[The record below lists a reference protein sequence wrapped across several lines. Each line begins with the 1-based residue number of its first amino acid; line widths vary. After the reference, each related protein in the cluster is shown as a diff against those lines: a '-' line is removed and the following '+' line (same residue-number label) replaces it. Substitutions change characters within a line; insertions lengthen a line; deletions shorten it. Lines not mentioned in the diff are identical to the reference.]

1 MALLCVLGTLCI
13 LFGRDMRAQLRR
25 PRATVE
31 PVVERAAVRPGEPVR
46 VALKVSLPEGLH
58 TQSNKPRDPLLI
70 PTVLTID
77 APPAI
82 TVNEIVF
89 PPSTDLK
96 QEGQDKPLAVFEQA
110 FAIGAVVTLP
120 LNQPAGD
127 LVVPAK
133 LRYQACDANLCY
145 PPATA
150 EAQWTIHVGPASG
163 DGGRDPVFA
172 TIAFGKI
179 GRAHV

>member
-1 MALLCVLGTLCI
+1 MRISATPPRRPKRSGPSTSGPRAVMAGAIPCSPRSHSARSEEHTSELQSPYDLV
-13 LFGRDMRAQLRR
+13 ALRR
-25 PRATVE
+25 F
-31 PVVERAAVRPGEPVR
+31 
-46 VALKVSLPEGLH
+46 
-58 TQSNKPRDPLLI
+58 
-70 PTVLTID
+70 PTRR
-77 APPAI
+77 
-82 TVNEIVF
+82 
-89 PPSTDLK
+89 SSDL
-96 QEGQDKPLAVFEQA
+96 

-172 TIAFGKI
+172 TIAFG
-179 GRAHV
+179 